1 MLAVA
6 KATTPTGSRQAEA
19 RFGPRFRPAPV
30 TSTPDQTR
38 RAAAGSV
45 GSAEGGIQT
54 QPGLPVAAGTPYGA
68 AMLRLSPLVRAAL
81 SLALLLLPSVGCSS
95 VGSTAG
101 LPDQWEPDNAGQLT
115 AAEADEE
122 MF

>member
-1 MLAVA
+1 
-6 KATTPTGSRQAEA
+6 
-19 RFGPRFRPAPV
+19 
-30 TSTPDQTR
+30 
-38 RAAAGSV
+38 
-45 GSAEGGIQT
+45 
-54 QPGLPVAAGTPYGA
+54 
-68 AMLRLSPLVRAAL
+68 MLRLSPLVRAAL